1 VLAPGTTLS
10 RYVVETPIGS
20 GGMGAVYRA
29 RDTHLDRAVAL
40 KVLSDGIGGIP
51 DSEARERLIREAR
64 AAAALS
70 HPNAVSIYDAG
81 DSEHGPF
88 IVMELVQGET
98 LRAAMARGVAPARVI
113 GWMKMAALA
122 LGEAHE
128 RGIVHRDVKPENL
141 MLRDDGIAKVLDF
154 GIARQGAKSQ
164 DPSAP
169 THAALPTLTG
179 TGVQIGTP
187 QYMAPEQIKGKK
199 VDGRSDQF
207 SWAVTAFEALVGHS
221 PWVAENGALGVVA
234 SILEEVPADVSTLVP
249 EVPAHVGA
257 AIAKALSKKPED
269 RFASM
274 RELVAALDG
283 GDVTELADPAPKRVS
298 VRPPPGPAAASASPV
313 NAPPVNETRFGEAT
327 VKAVIGKALSLDA
340 QGGYS
345 KSELK
350 DAAKEIGISE
360 AALEEA
366 ASVIRAEKQRA
377 LSHQGEAKLA
387 ERIVVRRRRQFVYH
401 LIAYLGLNL
410 IIVLPG
416 LMAAPAGSLWA
427 FFIPA
432 IAWGIGLAIHA
443 LRSLSSYVD
452 PSEIR
457 EEIRKEEREIA
468 RDAARRAALAERLE
482 RRARHEQMKRDAGKI
497 GAAVEEGVASLLGVA
512 AQRIRASG
520 ARAAGTAPR
529 VRISEED
536 EIMADAEAE
545 RERAR
550 IDVEDARFDAEHERA
565 EAEAMA
571 EASRHARRGRRR

>member
-1 VLAPGTTLS
+1 VLAPGTTLN

-51 DSEARERLIREAR
+51 DKEARERLVREAR

-88 IVMELVQGET
+88 IVMELVEGET
-98 LRAAMARGVAPARVI
+98 LRGAMARGVTPAQVVS
-113 GWMKMAALA
+113 WMKMAALA

-128 RGIVHRDVKPENL
+128 RGIVHRDIKPENL
-141 MLRDDGIAKVLDF
+141 MLRPDGIAKVLDF
-154 GIARQGAKSQ
+154 GIARQASKAQ
-164 DPSAP
+164 DPSEP

-199 VDGRSDQF
+199 LDGRTDQF
-207 SWAVTAFEALVGHS
+207 SWAVTAYEALSGRL
-221 PWVAENGALGVVA
+221 PWHADNGALGVVA
-234 SILEEVPADVSTLVP
+234 CILEEVPPDVSTLVP
-249 EVPAHVGA
+249 GVPPHVGA
-257 AIAKALSKKPED
+257 VIAKAMQKRPED

-274 RELVAALDG
+274 RELVRALDG
-283 GDVTELADPAPKRVS
+283 LGPSEARAPEPEKVS
-298 VRPPPGPAAASASPV
+298 VPPPASRPVASLGP
-313 NAPPVNETRFGEAT
+313 ETRFGEGT
-327 VKAVIGKALSLDA
+327 VKAVIGKALSLEN

-350 DAAKEIGISE
+350 DAALELGISE

-366 ASVIRAEKQRA
+366 ASVIRAEKARA
-377 LSHQGEAKLA
+377 LGEKADAKLV
-387 ERIVVRRRRQFVYH
+387 ERILVRRRRGFIH
-401 LIAYLGLNL
+401 HFIAYLGINA
-410 IIVLPG
+410 IIAMPG
-416 LMAAPAGSLWA
+416 LMHASAGKLWP

-443 LRSLSSYVD
+443 LRALSSYVD
-452 PSEIR
+452 PREIR
-457 EEIRKEEREIA
+457 EEIRREEREIA
-468 RDAARRAALAERLE
+468 KDAARRAALAERLE
-482 RRARHEQMKRDAGKI
+482 RRARHDKMKRDASEI

-512 AQRIRASG
+512 AQKIRDNSE
-520 ARAAGTAPR
+520 RAGGPR
-529 VRISEED
+529 VRVAQPTD
-536 EIMADAEAE
+536 ADRQRADADAERAAARMDVDRARIEAE
-545 RERAR
+545 HDRIEAEIEADLRERAR
-550 IDVEDARFDAEHERA
+550 
-565 EAEAMA
+565 
-571 EASRHARRGRRR
+571 GRRWR